1 MPSCLAHLPLPSR
14 ESTYRTVMHVFNF
27 KDYVLY
33 GTVVTTERL
42 QTRETRIGGFVCKFG
57 TRGRG

>member
-1 MPSCLAHLPLPSR
+1 MDIWMPSCLAHLPLPSR

-42 QTRETRIGGFVCKFG
+42 QTRETSDYPDRRF
-57 TRGRG
+57 RM